1 MNEATLQ
8 LKNPDALDELKQSLK
23 LRGCRRCQLVL
34 ISNPAGNQPEDFIR
48 IAEYIRQYDPK
59 ITVTVVTNRLRGLAY
74 MAARLALPTLV
85 ISLVPLARYRPL
97 RGRFLHGQALS
108 KSQEYELLEAAGFSV
123 PRWQIIREDQTPDLS
138 DYGPYVV
145 TKPNRGKRGALVK
158 IKKSYKVGVAS
169 QSKKAN
175 EHQGR
180 HAEEVDANSEMLAQ
194 KFIYTG
200 KWPVCYRVTTLFG
213 NVLSSLKIEADHERM
228 PLHSPDNFAGVGNV
242 VATGRGCVQ
251 SFSSDEEII
260 RYAEAAHSA
269 FPDIPLLG
277 FDIVREVS
285 TGKLYILEAN
295 AVGYVWHFSSPIGL
309 NIQSDNNL
317 HFESQYDGIRKA
329 ALILAEKTQALA
341 R

>member
-1 MNEATLQ
+1 MSEVTLLQ
-8 LKNPDALDELKQSLK
+8 ENTDVLQELKQSLK
-23 LRGCRRCQLVL
+23 LRGHRRCQLIL

-59 ITVTVVTNRLRGLAY
+59 ITVTVVTDRFRGLAS
-74 MAARLALPTLV
+74 MVAKLALPTLV
-85 ISLVPLARYRPL
+85 VSLVPLARYRPL

-108 KSQEYELLEAAGFSV
+108 KSQEYELLEAAGFRV
-123 PRWQIIREDQTPDLS
+123 PKWQIIQEGQSPELA

-158 IKKSYKVGVAS
+158 IKKSQKVGAPA

-175 EHQGR
+175 QHQGR
-180 HAEEVDANSEMLAQ
+180 HAEEVDANGEMLAQ
-194 KFIYTG
+194 QFIYTG
-200 KWPVCYRVTTLFG
+200 KWPICYRVTTLFG
-213 NVLSSLKIEADHERM
+213 HVISALKIEAAHDRI
-228 PLHSPDNFAGVGNV
+228 PLHSPDNFAGVCNV
-242 VATGRGCVQ
+242 VASGRGCVQ
-251 SFSSDEEII
+251 ALSSDEEII
-260 RYAEAAHSA
+260 RYGEAAHSA

-309 NIQSDNNL
+309 DIQRDNHL
-317 HFESQYDGIRKA
+317 HFESQFDGIHKT
-329 ALILAEKTQALA
+329 ALVLAEKTQLLA
-341 R
+341 Y